1 MLRRVS
7 TPAFLQLTPQSELPV
22 LSFPAT
28 LPPRPDSTRSIIL
41 LAVAGFAS
49 QAQVRVMDSLL
60 PQVAADLHTTVGV
73 AAMVVTAYAV
83 THGSI
88 QLIIGPIS
96 DRFGKYRTVA
106 LTCAIGAVLVA
117 VCGTVSTLPQLAL
130 ARLATGAAAGWVIPI
145 SMAYVGDVTPHD
157 RLQQILGRYISGQIL
172 GQLFGQAAGG
182 VLGDLLGW
190 RSVFFVLAGLFA
202 VAAAGLVFELAVN
215 PQTRKAGSRGTR
227 GAFGGYAAVL
237 TNPFARIVL
246 IAGFFEGGL
255 AWGAFAYIGA
265 YLHLR
270 FGLSF
275 SLVGGV
281 VACFGIGGL
290 IYAALVKLL
299 VYRLGQAGLAV
310 TGGLILAVAYL
321 ELAMGPVWWLAP
333 IATTAIGL
341 GFYMLHNTLVRRV
354 EITADKSLIA
364 FRGLGSRRGLM
375 GSASHESLAY
385 LLAHRDRR
393 VGVAGDARGGEG
405 LGGERNEWLFEV
417 RGGGICGLNGSWVEL
432 ISCGG

>member
-1 MLRRVS
+1 
-7 TPAFLQLTPQSELPV
+7 
-22 LSFPAT
+22 
-28 LPPRPDSTRSIIL
+28 

-60 PQVAADLHTTVGV
+60 PQIASDLHTTIGL

-88 QLIIGPIS
+88 QLVIGPIS

-130 ARLATGAAAGWVIPI
+130 ARLATGAAAGWIIPI

-190 RSVFFVLAGLFA
+190 RNVFFVLAGLFA
-202 VAAAGLVFELAVN
+202 LATAGLVFELTVN
-215 PQTRKAGSRGTR
+215 PQTRKRGGGGTR
-227 GAFGGYAAVL
+227 GLLGGYAAVL

-246 IAGFFEGGL
+246 IAGFLEGAL

-290 IYAALVKLL
+290 IYAALVKLF
-299 VYRLGQAGLAV
+299 VRGLGQPGLAV
-310 TGGLILAVAYL
+310 MGGIVLAAAYL
-321 ELAMGPVWWLAP
+321 ELALGSLWWLAP

-341 GFYMLHNTLVRRV
+341 GFYMLHNTLQTNATQMTPQARGTAVGLFSSALYIGQTAGVAVGALVIDRAGAVPLFLAAAAALPALAVWFVSELNQYRRV
-354 EITADKSLIA
+354 A
-364 FRGLGSRRGLM
+364 
-375 GSASHESLAY
+375 
-385 LLAHRDRR
+385 
-393 VGVAGDARGGEG
+393 
-405 LGGERNEWLFEV
+405 
-417 RGGGICGLNGSWVEL
+417 
-432 ISCGG
+432 